1 MVSVNAVEATLPK
14 KIIVPA
20 NNLHSTCQSLHVTH
34 SLKREDKCRES
45 GMFHILS
52 YETAV
57 SLAGYTSKFS
67 NLTNRFFLLF
77 VSTLLCKSK
86 LFRVCLKLYC
96 SVI

>member
-1 MVSVNAVEATLPK
+1 MVSINAVEATLPK

-20 NNLHSTCQSLHVTH
+20 NNLNSTCQSLHVTH

-67 NLTNRFFLLF
+67 ILTNRFF
-77 VSTLLCKSK
+77 SSICKYSAM
-86 LFRVCLKLYC
+86 
-96 SVI
+96 